1 MRGVAALAMGDRKG
15 PGWFDFS
22 DRGLVGSFIALL
34 AVIGI
39 NAGLPLLLGIEGAR
53 GSALRS
59 VITFVVLLGAQ
70 LAAAALVLRQIGRQ
84 DGLVPY
90 IVADNWAIFTI
101 TMVTVLLSL
110 LGVGNELTLLAIMLL
125 VLIVQVNIARLVVT
139 LSVGQIVLFLIAQL
153 VGGMVGLLIILMT
166 LPLPPEL
173 AAELAQQAARAQ

>member
-1 MRGVAALAMGDRKG
+1 MRGVAALAMGDRKA

-22 DRGLVGSFIALL
+22 ERGLVGSFIALL

-39 NAGLPLLLGIEGAR
+39 NAALPLLLGMEGAG

-59 VITFVVLLGAQ
+59 VVTIVFLLGAQ
-70 LAAAALVLRQIGRQ
+70 IGASALVLRQIGRQ

-90 IVADNWAIFTI
+90 LVADNWATFTI
-101 TMVTVLLSL
+101 TTISL
-110 LGVGNELTLLAIMLL
+110 LLPLVGLGNEFTLVMIAIL
-125 VLIVQVNIARLVVT
+125 VIVIEVNIARLVVT

-153 VGGMVGLLIILMT
+153 VGVMVGLLIIGLT

-173 AAELAQQAARAQ
+173 AAELSQQAAGAQ